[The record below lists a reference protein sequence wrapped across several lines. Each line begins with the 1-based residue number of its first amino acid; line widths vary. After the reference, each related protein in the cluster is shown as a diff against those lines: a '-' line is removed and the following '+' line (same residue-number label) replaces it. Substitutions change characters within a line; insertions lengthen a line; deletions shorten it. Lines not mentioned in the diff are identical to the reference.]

1 MSAAFEA
8 ELALLRERTAA
19 YLGDEQW
26 LGVSLHETSRTLH
39 ERAFYPQHEPRRAS
53 SSYRTVHRRMVED
66 EDLPCRI
73 CGVRASTL
81 HRPKLNPYR
90 ATQMETH
97 HHTIEWA
104 MANAVDLE
112 RFQQIVAA
120 LAQITPEKYG
130 RMRQGQV
137 VRDEL
142 GRVLARRFTR
152 AEMLA
157 WIDSDRDNLWVL
169 CDVHHRHQWF
179 GVHAITGPVWEAQR
193 FLRQEVSAQARSRLP
208 TGTG

>member
-8 ELALLRERTAA
+8 ELALLRERTAR
-19 YLGDEQW
+19 YLADEQW
-26 LGVSLHETSRTLH
+26 LGVSLHERSRTLH
-39 ERAFYPQHEPRRAS
+39 ERAFYPRHEPRRAS
-53 SSYRTVHRRMVED
+53 SAYRTVHRKMVHD
-66 EDLPCRI
+66 EDTPCRI

-112 RFQQIVAA
+112 RFQETVAS
-120 LAQITPEKYG
+120 LAQLAPEKYG
-130 RMRQGQV
+130 RMRHGQIL
-137 VRDEL
+137 RDEL
-142 GRVLARRFTR
+142 GRVVARRFTR
-152 AEMLA
+152 AERLA
-157 WIDSDRDNLWVL
+157 WVDHDRDNLWVL

-179 GVHAITGPVWEAQR
+179 GVHAITAPVWEAQR
-193 FLRQEVSAQARSRLP
+193 YLRVAVSAQARVRP
-208 TGTG
+208 RTGPG